1 MYKFPEDACLTG
13 DPDID
18 AAACFEEDFDQ
29 TAILPEDRRLTN
41 LYPRSVVCSDCFVKI
56 LHKRLSS
63 PFLEDNDWTQNL
75 ITQFHD
81 IEANCSTS
89 IPLAT
94 SSSTLFVGT
103 VPKPTAT
110 ATTTISESIVA
121 SATTTCAG
129 QLVSPTSAQFRC
141 RALSDAYGVPDG
153 EIVVTSGSQDCEF
166 DAPICL
172 PAPCELDIITT
183 LDETW

>member
-1 MYKFPEDACLTG
+1 VRKWPEDACLTG
-13 DPDID
+13 DPQYD
-18 AAACFEEDFDQ
+18 ADACFEEGFDQ

-41 LYPRSVVCSDCFVKI
+41 LYPQSVVCSDCFVKI
-56 LHKRLSS
+56 LHQRLSS
-63 PFLEDNDWTQNL
+63 PFLEDTDWTQNL

-103 VPKPTAT
+103 VPKPAPTAT
-110 ATTTISESIVA
+110 ATISESA
-121 SATTTCAG
+121 SGSATTTCAG

-141 RALSDAYGVPDG
+141 RKIADTYGVPDG
-153 EIVVTSGSQDCEF
+153 EIVVASGSQDCEF
-166 DAPICL
+166 DTPLCL

-183 LDETW
+183 FDETW